1 MNNIIEYIIHSYN
14 SLWKIKKHGNTVE
27 VITPVATTNNF
38 FVSVFLTKREDEY
51 IVTDGGWIDS
61 GIYECKTGFEDVYYY
76 KLFQYYLEDYEIQQ
90 LQSKGHIYYYKKI
103 SNVKLVPN
111 LVYDLSNFI
120 NAVVSA
126 SFISFEEKKEKEHIG
141 RFRREANRFIRNLVS
156 EKNLKTNSYIHES
169 ISSIKFNAVVFRKN
183 RMTLIN
189 YVTGSNDTNFILSLG
204 RSNLSY
210 DAIENHSIN
219 KLVTNKITLLDDTTR
234 TYESPKVQPL
244 LKTVEHK
251 EGRLCTPWS
260 AKKVLEEISQNEHEQ
275 YLAELREKYIMAK
288 IFMLEGYDGSGKTS
302 VAKEIAKR
310 LGIRYCHFYLL
321 WLLHFLQLLSYL

>member
-1 MNNIIEYIIHSYN
+1 MDDIIKNIVHSYA
-14 SLWKIKKHGNTVE
+14 SLWKIKRHGNTFE

-38 FVSVFLTKREDEY
+38 FVSVFLAKRGDEY
-51 IVTDGGWIDS
+51 VVTDGGWIDS
-61 GIYECKTGFEDVYYY
+61 GMYECDMRFEDVYYS

-90 LQSKGHIYYYKKI
+90 LEAKGHIYYYKKI
-103 SNVKLVPN
+103 SNERLVPN

-141 RFRREANRFIRNLVS
+141 RFRREANSFIRNLVS
-156 EKNLKTNSYIHES
+156 EGDLKTNSYIHES
-169 ISSIKFNAVVFRKN
+169 ISCIKFNAVVSRKN

-210 DAIENHSIN
+210 DTIENQPIN
-219 KLVTNKITLLDDTTR
+219 NIITNKITLLDDTTR

-244 LKTVEHK
+244 LNTVEHK
-251 EGRLCTPWS
+251 TGRMCVRWS
-260 AKKVLEEISQNEHEQ
+260 GKKALEEII
-275 YLAELREKYIMAK
+275 AE
-288 IFMLEGYDGSGKTS
+288 
-302 VAKEIAKR
+302 
-310 LGIRYCHFYLL
+310 
-321 WLLHFLQLLSYL
+321 

>member
-1 MNNIIEYIIHSYN
+1 MNDIIEYIIHSYN
-14 SLWKIKKHGNTVE
+14 SLWKIKKHGNTIE

-61 GIYECKTGFEDVYYY
+61 GVYECKTGFEDVYYY

-90 LQSKGHIYYYKKI
+90 LQAKGHIYYYKKI
-103 SNVKLVPN
+103 SNVRLVPN

-210 DAIENHSIN
+210 DTIENHPIN
-219 KLVTNKITLLDDTTR
+219 DLVTNKITLLDDTTR
-234 TYESPKVQPL
+234 IYESPKVQPL

-251 EGRLCTPWS
+251 AERLCMPWS
-260 AKKVLEEISQNEHEQ
+260 KKKRLEEIISE
-275 YLAELREKYIMAK
+275 
-288 IFMLEGYDGSGKTS
+288 
-302 VAKEIAKR
+302 
-310 LGIRYCHFYLL
+310 
-321 WLLHFLQLLSYL
+321 